1 MPTKIYVDDD
11 SKEEIAW
18 LCGDNWDL
26 AAQMSALEAWLS
38 ANQSQ
43 GPASRY
49 IADIGFSVRPDAS
62 GGGAAISPAMMRRMA
77 DLGFTL
83 FLSEYP
89 TSAASPTD
97 EATKT

>member
-26 AAQMSALEAWLS
+26 AAQMSALDAWLS

-43 GPASRY
+43 VAR
-49 IADIGFSVRPDAS
+49 
-62 GGGAAISPAMMRRMA
+62 
-77 DLGFTL
+77 
-83 FLSEYP
+83 
-89 TSAASPTD
+89 
-97 EATKT
+97 

>member
-43 GPASRY
+43 VPASRY

-62 GGGAAISPAMMRRMA
+62 GGGAAISPRDDASHGRSWLYAISIGVSYERRQP
-77 DLGFTL
+77 DR
-83 FLSEYP
+83 
-89 TSAASPTD
+89 
-97 EATKT
+97 